1 MYIGKRGWREGGE
14 EGRREWVP
22 SLLQGEQSKAHVG
35 YYLSRSAVDSA
46 PLLEVYHCLGQFD
59 EHISYVLNEQ
69 YEQAYVMKPGDGE
82 EAQ

>member
-1 MYIGKRGWREGGE
+1 ME
-14 EGRREWVP
+14 EERREWVP

-35 YYLSRSAVDSA
+35 YYLSLSAVDSA

-69 YEQAYVMKPGDGE
+69 YEQANLFKPEVGRDGRGRS
-82 EAQ
+82 